1 MSEKKERDR
10 RREEALTEKKIRE
23 ECDRLSKLVLSSPAV
38 LSLFLP
44 HTCWEFE
51 GLTSEEVQKRIIRH
65 PQGTRAVD
73 AEAAVVFEKTEVL
86 EDQAKTTF
94 DMLFEAEAPGSV
106 MLRINVEV
114 QGKYLSDP
122 VMKGRMVYYTVRLIS
137 TQKAEEFFT
146 GSHYDKLRKVYSIWI
161 CLNPPA
167 KRRGCLVRHR
177 FMTEVFYPG
186 GHYELK
192 EPDQGIDKMGIVEI
206 CLAKD
211 PEKQEGWMQ
220 ALQVLLDEESTPQ
233 ERRRVLEENHVKFTD
248 QEDEEVMKMFSYSD
262 YLEERVRAKTMAEA
276 AVDKQ
281 KAIAEASAEKQ
292 KALAERDTTI
302 ASKLLNL
309 GVSIETIHESTGL
322 PIAAI
327 NSLKAKLAQAV
338 PYSGM
343 MTPA

>member
-1 MSEKKERDR
+1 MSEKKERDH

-51 GLTSEEVQKRIIRH
+51 GLSSEEVQKRIIRH

-73 AEAAVVFEKTEVL
+73 AEAAVAFEKTEVL
-86 EDQAKTTF
+86 EDKAKTTF

-114 QGKYLSDP
+114 QGKYLPDP

-137 TQKAEEFFT
+137 TQKADEFFT

-167 KRRGCLVRHR
+167 ERRGCLVRHR
-177 FMTEVFYPG
+177 FMTEVFHPG
-186 GHYELK
+186 GRYELRTK
-192 EPDQGIDKMGIVEI
+192 PDQGIDKMGSVEI

-211 PEKQEGWMQ
+211 PEKQKGWMQ
-220 ALQVLLDEESTPQ
+220 VLQVLLNVESTPQ
-233 ERRRVLEENHVKFTD
+233 ERRRVLEENHVKLTD
-248 QEDEEVMKMFSYSD
+248 KEDEEVMKMFSYSD
-262 YLEERVRAKTMAEA
+262 YIEEQVRAKTLAKAAAEA
-276 AVDKQ
+276 A
-281 KAIAEASAEKQ
+281 AEKQ
-292 KALAERDTTI
+292 KTLSDVAI
-302 ASKLLNL
+302 KLLTRGFSTE
-309 GVSIETIHESTGL
+309 GVHEVTGL
-322 PIAAI
+322 AMSVID
-327 NSLKAKLAQAV
+327 NLQAQMNRSV
-338 PYSGM
+338 SPSGM
-343 MTPA
+343 ASA

>member
-51 GLTSEEVQKRIIRH
+51 GLSSEEVQKRIIRH

-192 EPDQGIDKMGIVEI
+192 EPDRGMDKMGIVEI

-211 PEKQEGWMQ
+211 TEKQAGWMQ
-220 ALQVLLDEESTPQ
+220 ALQVLLNVDSTPQ
-233 ERRRVLEENHVKFTD
+233 ERRRVLEENQVKLTD
-248 QEDEEVMKMFSYSD
+248 KEDAEIMKMFSYSD
-262 YLEERVRAKTMAEA
+262 YIEEQVRAKTLAEA
-276 AVDKQ
+276 A
-281 KAIAEASAEKQ
+281 AAAAAEKQ
-292 KALAERDTTI
+292 KTVADI
-302 ASKLLNL
+302 AVKLLSRGL
-309 GVSIETIHESTGL
+309 SAESVHEVTGL
-322 PIAAI
+322 AI
-327 NSLKAKLAQAV
+327 SVINNLRGQMDRSTST
-338 PYSGM
+338 SGM
-343 MTPA
+343 MTPAS